1 MKYSAR
7 YLIGRSVLIGLFMI
21 PALVFAQSFRG
32 SIRGKVVDPNGGLV
46 AGAKVSTKSVET
58 GLTREAATNDE
69 GTYVLAELPAGRD
82 TVTVTA
88 RRFCPVPPKDV
99 GNIWGEATPGFS
111 IPEPGRRHRAITRSE
126 GGP

>member
-46 AGAKVSTKSVET
+46 AGAKVSTRSVET

-69 GTYVLAELPAGRD
+69 GTYVLAELPAGRY
-82 TVTVTA
+82 TVTGTA
-88 RRFCPVPPKDV
+88 SGVCPGAHKGVGHNWV
-99 GNIWGEATPGFS
+99 GNNTGFHMREHARQHEVS
-111 IPEPGRRHRAITRSE
+111 ILFAG
-126 GGP
+126 

>member
-46 AGAKVSTKSVET
+46 AGAKVSTRSVET

-69 GTYVLAELPAGRD
+69 GTYVLAELPAGRY
-82 TVTVTA
+82 TA
-88 RRFCPVPPKDV
+88 TGTASGISPVPPTGL
-99 GNIWGEATPGFS
+99 GNIWLDPHAAFQML
-111 IPEPGRRHRAITRSE
+111 EPASEHRA
-126 GGP
+126 PD

>member
-46 AGAKVSTKSVET
+46 AGAKVSTRSVET

-82 TVTVTA
+82 KGTGTA
-88 RRFCPVPPKDV
+88 VGVLSSCPKRLGQNGV
-99 GNIWGEATPGFS
+99 GNHRGFQKS
-111 IPEPGRRHRAITRSE
+111 
-126 GGP
+126 

>member
-7 YLIGRSVLIGLFMI
+7 YLIRRSVLIALFMI

-69 GTYVLAELPAGRD
+69 GTYVLAELPAGRY

-88 RRFCPVPPKDV
+88 RGFDPVAQNV
-99 GNIWGEATPGFS
+99 VVNIGFDTT
-111 IPEPGRRHRAITRSE
+111 ADFNMLKLQQ
-126 GGP
+126 